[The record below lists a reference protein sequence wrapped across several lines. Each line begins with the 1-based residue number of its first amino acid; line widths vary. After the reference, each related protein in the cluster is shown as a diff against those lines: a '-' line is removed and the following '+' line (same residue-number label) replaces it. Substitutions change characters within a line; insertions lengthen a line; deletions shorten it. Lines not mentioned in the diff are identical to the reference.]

1 MARCGS
7 LELHKRGKARST
19 SRVLQTHGKLTE
31 EYCQC
36 MIGPDVLNSMIS
48 TANIITIEVQGSV
61 ISVSPTDHSR
71 PIAAVLHFIAPSRT
85 LVERVS
91 RKIRTVASSFKF
103 RFFVSRSVCD
113 FRLRARVMRHNVR
126 PTRKITRRQQKW
138 PRSIIDGHSVCSV
151 QLTMIEH
158 VRSCPPTELHGRV
171 RQSTTG

>member
-1 MARCGS
+1 
-7 LELHKRGKARST
+7 
-19 SRVLQTHGKLTE
+19 
-31 EYCQC
+31 

-61 ISVSPTDHSR
+61 ISVSPTDHTSR

-85 LVERVS
+85 LVERDS

-126 PTRKITRRQQKW
+126 PTREITRRQQKW
-138 PRSIIDGHSVCSV
+138 PRSIVIHGHSVCSV